1 MFCRN
6 CGTNLP
12 DSAAFCGNCG
22 TSIADAPEAAVAVA
36 TAVSEPKAGVPPIA
50 MTPDSGAPAAPPP
63 PAAPPGGG
71 DTLLAMTKQHLG
83 NDYRI
88 EKELG
93 RGGMAVVYKGVE
105 IALERVVA
113 IKVVPPDSANVG
125 QAAER
130 FRREAKLAASLDHPN
145 IIPVYRVGQAG
156 PLHFM
161 AMKFVEGRA
170 VDAIIEQQGALP
182 LPIAIAI
189 LKYSALGLAFAHERK
204 IVHRDI
210 KPANILVDKDGRV
223 MVSDFGIARALE
235 EVSMTASGMMIGT
248 PYYMSPE
255 QCGGQK
261 VSPQSDQY
269 SLGIMGFQMLTGEV
283 PFLADSMV
291 GVIQHHY
298 MTPVPDILQVRQDVP
313 KELCEIIYCSLNKDP
328 NDRFASTRDMA
339 TALENVP
346 MTDADREAADSML
359 KDLSAGRMIPKV
371 RTGTLPP
378 LALTISGP
386 GPRVQARPVLTP
398 KTKPPIP
405 AIPAPRRKKKRNKMM
420 IPAMLLV
427 FGGLGSGVFLQVQ
440 NTQAANQARR
450 DSIRV
455 ADSVEQARIDA
466 ETKGT
471 VVVSG
476 LPEGVRVQISGR
488 FYGNGERVTLDTG
501 TYSAQATET
510 GYENFNAAVTF
521 QAGRTDT
528 VRFTMRTLQQAAAAV
543 AQSQQGRQTVARGP
557 VDSSDV
563 RLSVVPL
570 YADISVD
577 GTRIGSGR
585 AVRKLPVGPH
595 TVRYTAPN
603 CDAEDRSITVVKGEA
618 LIVPSLSLNCR

>member
-12 DSAAFCGNCG
+12 DGAAFCANCG
-22 TSIADAPEAAVAVA
+22 NAVAEVA
-36 TAVSEPKAGVPPIA
+36 RSAASTAVADLSRPHTPPVSLVAVPGEE
-50 MTPDSGAPAAPPP
+50 DK
-63 PAAPPGGG
+63 
-71 DTLLAMTKQHLG
+71 LFAMTKAELG
-83 NDYRI
+83 RDYRI
-88 EKELG
+88 ERELG
-93 RGGMAVVYKGVE
+93 RGGMAVVYRGIEV
-105 IALERVVA
+105 ALDRPVA

-182 LPIAIAI
+182 LAVCVAI
-189 LKYSALGLAFAHERK
+189 LRAAAAGLAFAHERK

-210 KPANILVDKDGRV
+210 KPANILIDRDGRV

-298 MTPVPDILQVRQDVP
+298 MTPVPDILTVRPEVP
-313 KELCEIIYCSLNKDP
+313 KELLDVVYCALNKDP
-328 NDRFASTRDMA
+328 NDRFATSKDMVV
-339 TALENVP
+339 ALDNVP
-346 MTDADREAADSML
+346 VNATDRDEADRILRE
-359 KDLSAGRMIPKV
+359 LSAGLAIPKI

-386 GPRVQARPVLTP
+386 GPKVQPRPSTQPRLRAQSGGTLRGPAR
-398 KTKPPIP
+398 
-405 AIPAPRRKKKRNKMM
+405 RRKKKKNMVVL
-420 IPAMLLV
+420 AAALLMLL
-427 FGGLGSGVFLQVQ
+427 GAGSGGGYLLYSQSLEDER
-440 NTQAANQARR
+440 TQRIAERTR
-450 DSIRV
+450 
-455 ADSVEQARIDA
+455 ADSLARMERLSKGSRVIMGLPDGVGMTLNSRVYFNGDTFTAEPSTYSGSASHPNFEPIAGLPVAVVAGRFDTLFLSMRAAVVAQA
-466 ETKGT
+466 GT
-471 VVVSG
+471 VQLPTRPAPQTRVV
-476 LPEGVRVQISGR
+476 
-488 FYGNGERVTLDTG
+488 LDTG
-501 TYSAQATET
+501 
-510 GYENFNAAVTF
+510 
-521 QAGRTDT
+521 R
-528 VRFTMRTLQQAAAAV
+528 VRFIVLPT
-543 AQSQQGRQTVARGP
+543 QSEIV
-557 VDSSDV
+557 
-563 RLSVVPL
+563 
-570 YADISVD
+570 VD
-577 GTRIGSGR
+577 GQKIGNGR
-585 AVRKLPVGPH
+585 FLERFLTVGTH
-595 TVRYTAPN
+595 RVRYSAPN
-603 CDAEDRSITVVKGEA
+603 CDPEEVEFMVVKGESVK
-618 LIVPSLSLNCR
+618 LLPPVNLTCR